1 MVTGFAGDRSSILRQ
16 EVLFLLFLFL
26 LFLFGPLKRTYEF
39 CFTRDRRQWKSLLRP
54 LKAHDMR
61 FLLTF
66 NMIDWSEKVKS
77 LTVVPGLAQG
87 EHDTCT

>member
-1 MVTGFAGDRSSILRQ
+1 M
-16 EVLFLLFLFL
+16 EVIA
-26 LFLFGPLKRTYEF
+26 T
-39 CFTRDRRQWKSLLRP
+39 P